1 MSADKFETASQ
12 KLMRELTDM
21 SRNHDNLLA
30 VRAPKNTASSVLAE
44 AIDAVSRTTM
54 PTSVTGSATQ
64 SLYEANQSGISAVM
78 EAGAASLNKRMEEA
92 LGLSSNSAVVDAIL
106 GGSIG
111 KLNREMTSGYYPKR
125 AIAPNKQTSPATRQ
139 LPHKST
145 SIAIRSAA
153 DLGPLVRKARKA
165 MQMTQND
172 FAAHAGVGRRF
183 LSELEGGK
191 SSLEFDKVMACA
203 ETAGIE
209 ILSRSRSN

>member
-1 MSADKFETASQ
+1 MSAGKFETASQ

-21 SRNHDNLLA
+21 SRNHDNLLG
-30 VRAPKNTASSVLAE
+30 VRAPKNTASSALVE
-44 AIDAVSRTTM
+44 AIDAVSRSTL
-54 PTSVTGSATQ
+54 PTSVTGKAAR
-64 SLYEANQSGISAVM
+64 SLYEANQPGISAVM
-78 EAGAASLNKRMEEA
+78 EAATGSLDKRMEEA
-92 LGLSSNSAVVDAIL
+92 LGLSSNSVVMDAIL

-111 KLNREMTSGYYPKR
+111 KLNREMTSSYYPKR
-125 AIAPNKQTSPATRQ
+125 AIAPDKQTSPATKQ

-153 DLGPLVRKARKA
+153 DLGPLVREARKA

-203 ETAGIE
+203 KTAGIE
-209 ILSRSRSN
+209 ILSRSRGN